1 MSKHKP
7 PHKGAQPPSGLNPAN
22 AQKGSPRVVE
32 HISTEHH
39 VLRRPGN
46 PPDPHIQTH
55 AQQREH
61 PYTMPQ
67 FPGKE
72 KPHGM
77 PRYGDTL
84 GNMPLSKPVEEL
96 SSGYASIGLPSQFR
110 FYTFKALSLRTLKAS
125 DQAKLYQAA
134 TQNNLRYTV
143 EAISATL
150 GNGISAFDLTPQD
163 FYYLMY
169 WQRVNSTLKN
179 PMIVTASCT
188 NAQHNEDVF
197 LGKWDEALKKRIPL
211 DEKTLEMR
219 VTVNKTTLETKD
231 LAYVPETDFKW
242 ESIEHL
248 DLHVETM
255 RDIVDAAE
263 NLSDI
268 ENLSETEWLAGYAA
282 FLNRRDADD
291 TLMKRMERIQDLTM
305 DQVSDLDE
313 YIKATT
319 SYGVSES
326 TKVKCMECG
335 ASNEVVI
342 PFDAHTFLPKLQ

>member
-1 MSKHKP
+1 
-7 PHKGAQPPSGLNPAN
+7 
-22 AQKGSPRVVE
+22 
-32 HISTEHH
+32 
-39 VLRRPGN
+39 
-46 PPDPHIQTH
+46 
-55 AQQREH
+55 
-61 PYTMPQ
+61 
-67 FPGKE
+67 
-72 KPHGM
+72 
-77 PRYGDTL
+77 
-84 GNMPLSKPVEEL
+84 
-96 SSGYASIGLPSQFR
+96 
-110 FYTFKALSLRTLKAS
+110 
-125 DQAKLYQAA
+125 
-134 TQNNLRYTV
+134 
-143 EAISATL
+143 
-150 GNGISAFDLTPQD
+150 
-163 FYYLMY
+163 
-169 WQRVNSTLKN
+169 
-179 PMIVTASCT
+179 MIVTASCT
-188 NAQHNEDVF
+188 NAQHNEDVL
-197 LGKWDEALKKRIPL
+197 LGKWDDTLQKRVPL
-211 DEKTLEMR
+211 SEKTLEMR

-231 LAYVPETDFKW
+231 LDYVPETDFRW

-263 NLSDI
+263 NLADL

-291 TLMKRMERIQDLTM
+291 TLMKRMERIRDLTM